1 MIEVLREMVNT
12 RLSRFEKVLTSD
24 KRMTVVRTKEPTVI
38 DIMLYDTVKFFEKQ
52 ENGITDSLP
61 NVREMCSRIEAEP
74 RVKTFVTSP
83 RFMESYD
90 CSNEDVC
97 RYVWGLDVTI

>member
-38 DIMLYDTVKFFEKQ
+38 DIMLYDTVKFFEK
-52 ENGITDSLP
+52 
-61 NVREMCSRIEAEP
+61 
-74 RVKTFVTSP
+74 
-83 RFMESYD
+83 
-90 CSNEDVC
+90 
-97 RYVWGLDVTI
+97 